1 MVDIISIV
9 NPGYQK
15 AVQAAEKEN
24 TKPAETLDTEEKTEE
39 SEAAGSGKPNGDV
52 YEPEKK
58 DPAAEEEAGTSY
70 KPNKKLVEELKAEQA
85 QMQSRFVNM
94 VKDMLGKQGITIAE
108 GEGFWKFMASGEYK
122 VDEETQKA
130 AQEAIGEDG
139 YWGVSKTSERIV
151 GFAKALTGGNPE
163 KIDLVKDAFIKGYEA
178 AEKAWGGKLPDLSK
192 DTYDAVMKL
201 FDEWEKESKGDKT
214 EDSEATEGAGEAAGE
229 EAGE

>member
-94 VKDMLGKQGITIAE
+94 VRPRRRPRRPSART
-108 GEGFWKFMASGEYK
+108 
-122 VDEETQKA
+122 
-130 AQEAIGEDG
+130 AIGA
-139 YWGVSKTSERIV
+139 S
-151 GFAKALTGGNPE
+151 AKP
-163 KIDLVKDAFIKGYEA
+163 
-178 AEKAWGGKLPDLSK
+178 LSG
-192 DTYDAVMKL
+192 L
-201 FDEWEKESKGDKT
+201 
-214 EDSEATEGAGEAAGE
+214 
-229 EAGE
+229 

>member
-1 MVDIISIV
+1 MVDMISVV

-15 AVQAAEKEN
+15 AVQAVEKEAA
-24 TKPAETLDTEEKTEE
+24 KPAETPDTEEKTEE
-39 SEAAGSGKPNGDV
+39 SGAASGKPSEDV

-58 DPAAEEEAGTSY
+58 DPADKEDAGTSY
-70 KPNKKLVEELKAEQA
+70 KPDKKLIEELKAEQA

-108 GEGFWKFMASGEYK
+108 GEGFWKFMASGEFE
-122 VDEETQKA
+122 VDEETKKA
-130 AQEAIGEDG
+130 AQEAISEDG
-139 YWGVSKTSERIV
+139 YWGVNKTSERIV

-163 KIDLVKDAFIKGYEA
+163 KIDLMKDAFIKGYEA

-201 FDEWEKESKGDKT
+201 FDEWEEESKGGKV
-214 EDSEATEGAGEAAGE
+214 EDNKPSEEAGEAAGE
-229 EAGE
+229 EAGEE